1 VTSHEYP
8 PEKAAELAF
17 RWKVYNIQYPFSIPS
32 ILLAAMDRLLS
43 VPRIFAPTM
52 FRMEAP
58 LKCSVKEII
67 RELLGEDL
75 GVAF

>member
-1 VTSHEYP
+1 
-8 PEKAAELAF
+8 
-17 RWKVYNIQYPFSIPS
+17 
-32 ILLAAMDRLLS
+32 MDRLLS